1 RDLLSAVPDT
11 GVKTLCE
18 GATLLKGFAAA
29 EAPALVGALARIL
42 AEAPFR
48 HMVTPSGH
56 TMSAAM
62 TNCGEADWITDR
74 SGYRYDAID
83 PATQRHWPPMPELFS
98 DLAARAAR
106 ACGFPGFAPDA
117 CLVNRYE

>member
-1 RDLLSAVPDT
+1 MRTTRAAVTRDLLSGLLESGV
-11 GVKTLCE
+11 GVKTLAA
-18 GATLLKGFAAA
+18 GAMLLKGFAAT
-29 EAPALVGALARIL
+29 EAPALLKALERVL

-62 TNCGEADWITDR
+62 TNCGEAGWISDR

-83 PATQRHWPPMPELFS
+83 PSTRRPWPPMP
-98 DLAARAAR
+98 
-106 ACGFPGFAPDA
+106 
-117 CLVNRYE
+117 